1 MTQLTAAGRA
11 AAGAVVVPA
20 PNTGLARLT
29 TLVPPPRPGP
39 VPIASTQGTLAL
51 QFVDSPAPTAPGPA
65 PEVLERF
72 ATRFAHALVEVTSGD
87 RSPQQLLR
95 WTSERVY
102 DDLTRRA
109 RELHRTTPSD
119 RRVRRI
125 RPQVRSVR
133 VFRPTSTSAEV
144 CIHVRHGHR
153 SQAVAARIDHVDG
166 HWCCTAVQ
174 FG

>member
-1 MTQLTAAGRA
+1 MTQLTTAGRA
-11 AAGAVVVPA
+11 TGAVVVPA
-20 PNTGLARLT
+20 PRTGLARVT
-29 TLVPPPRPGP
+29 SLVPPPRPGP
-39 VPIASTQGTLAL
+39 VPIASTQGILAL
-51 QFVDSPAPTAPGPA
+51 QFVDPSPATHPGAAPD
-65 PEVLERF
+65 VLERF
-72 ATRFAHALVEVTSGD
+72 ATRFAHALVEVASGD

-109 RELHRTTPSD
+109 RELHRATPSD

-144 CIHVRHGHR
+144 CIHVRHGRR
-153 SQAVAARIDHVDG
+153 SQAVAARIDQVDG
-166 HWCCTAVQ
+166 RWCCTSVQ

>member
-1 MTQLTAAGRA
+1 MSQLPTAARPDTGIA
-11 AAGAVVVPA
+11 VVPA
-20 PNTGLARLT
+20 PRTGLARAT
-29 TLVPPPRPGP
+29 SLVASPRPGP
-39 VPIASTQGTLAL
+39 VPIASSQGMLAL
-51 QFVDSPAPTAPGPA
+51 KFDSTPPSRPAVG

-87 RSPQQLLR
+87 RSPHQLLR
-95 WTSERVY
+95 FTSERVY

-109 RELHRTTPSD
+109 QALQRTTPSD

-133 VFRPTSTSAEV
+133 VFRPTSTAAEV
-144 CIHVRHGHR
+144 CIHVRHGRR
-153 SQAVAARIDHVDG
+153 SQAIAARIDHVDG